1 MNTQQL
7 TAFIAESKAICE
19 RATPGPWH
27 VVEYANHHA
36 LQNTPEYAGIDVLD
50 ELGDGPNEPERNYDF
65 CAHARSA
72 LPAALAELE
81 ALSKMR
87 EAAEAW
93 RKHIAEIV
101 GERGD
106 ELDISLRSHRERV
119 VALLDSTLVG
129 RGPGK

>member
-1 MNTQQL
+1 MTPQEL
-7 TAFIAESKAICE
+7 SAFIAESRAICD
-19 RATPGPWH
+19 RATPGTPI
-27 VVEYANHHA
+27 VSRNA
-36 LQNTPEYAGIDVLD
+36 LTGERTLDALYSGGIGRVIHRYDKFSRDEDVQFD
-50 ELGDGPNEPERNYDF
+50 K
-65 CAHARSA
+65 HARTA

-119 VALLDSTLVG
+119 VALLDATLVG